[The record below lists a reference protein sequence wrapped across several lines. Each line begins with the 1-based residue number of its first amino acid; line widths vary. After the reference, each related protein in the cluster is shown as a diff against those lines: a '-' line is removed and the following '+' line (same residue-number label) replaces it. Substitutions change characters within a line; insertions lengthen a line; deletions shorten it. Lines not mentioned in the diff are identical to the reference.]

1 MTFHPLSI
9 LWDSMYLAILRTH
22 GLRGHVHPVFTA
34 ALLTVPGTWK
44 PPTRPPTDEWIK
56 KMWDIYTGQYFSAVK
71 KNEIMP
77 YVATWMDLEIV
88 ILNDISQIEK
98 QKQLLRSFILRIK
111 KVVIQV
117 LLLTNQKET
126 HRVRE

>member
-1 MTFHPLSI
+1 MFHPLSI

-88 ILNDISQIEK
+88 ILNDISQTEK
-98 QKQLLRSFILRIK
+98 QKHLLTSFILRIK
-111 KVVIQV
+111 NVVIQV
-117 LLLTNQKET
+117 LLLIQLCK
-126 HRVRE
+126 V

>member
-1 MTFHPLSI
+1 
-9 LWDSMYLAILRTH
+9 
-22 GLRGHVHPVFTA
+22 
-34 ALLTVPGTWK
+34 
-44 PPTRPPTDEWIK
+44 
-56 KMWDIYTGQYFSAVK
+56 MWDIYTGQYFSAVK

-98 QKQLLRSFILRIK
+98 QKHLLRSFILRIK

>member
-88 ILNDISQIEK
+88 ILNDISQTEK
-98 QKQLLRSFILRIK
+98 QKHLLTSFILRIK
-111 KVVIQV
+111 NVVIQV
-117 LLLTNQKET
+117 LLLIQLCK
-126 HRVRE
+126 V

>member
-1 MTFHPLSI
+1 
-9 LWDSMYLAILRTH
+9 
-22 GLRGHVHPVFTA
+22 
-34 ALLTVPGTWK
+34 
-44 PPTRPPTDEWIK
+44 
-56 KMWDIYTGQYFSAVK
+56 MWDIYAGQYYSAVK

-98 QKQLLRSFILRIK
+98 QKHLLRSFILRIQ

-126 HRVRE
+126 HRLRE

>member
-88 ILNDISQIEK
+88 ILNDISQTEK
-98 QKQLLRSFILRIK
+98 QKHLLTSFILRIK
-111 KVVIQV
+111 NVVIQV
-117 LLLTNQKET
+117 LLLIQLCKF
-126 HRVRE
+126 

>member
-1 MTFHPLSI
+1 
-9 LWDSMYLAILRTH
+9 
-22 GLRGHVHPVFTA
+22 
-34 ALLTVPGTWK
+34 
-44 PPTRPPTDEWIK
+44 
-56 KMWDIYTGQYFSAVK
+56 MWDIYIGQYYSAIK

-98 QKQLLRSFILRIK
+98 QKHLLRSFILRIQ

>member
-1 MTFHPLSI
+1 
-9 LWDSMYLAILRTH
+9 
-22 GLRGHVHPVFTA
+22 
-34 ALLTVPGTWK
+34 
-44 PPTRPPTDEWIK
+44 
-56 KMWDIYTGQYFSAVK
+56 MWDIYAGQYYSAVK

-98 QKQLLRSFILRIK
+98 QKHLLRSFILRIQ

>member
-9 LWDSMYLAILRTH
+9 LWDSMYLVILRTH

-77 YVATWMDLEIV
+77 YVASWMDLEFV

-98 QKQLLRSFILRIK
+98 QKHLLTSFILRIK
-111 KVVIQV
+111 NVVIQV
-117 LLLTNQKET
+117 LLLIQLCK
-126 HRVRE
+126 V

>member
-1 MTFHPLSI
+1 
-9 LWDSMYLAILRTH
+9 
-22 GLRGHVHPVFTA
+22 
-34 ALLTVPGTWK
+34 
-44 PPTRPPTDEWIK
+44 
-56 KMWDIYTGQYFSAVK
+56 MWDIYTGQYFSAV
-71 KNEIMP
+71 NEIMP

-98 QKQLLRSFILRIK
+98 QKHLLRSFILRIK

>member
-56 KMWDIYTGQYFSAVK
+56 KMWDIYTGQYYSAIK

-88 ILNDISQIEK
+88 ILNDISQTEK
-98 QKQLLRSFILRIK
+98 QKHLLTSFILRIK
-111 KVVIQV
+111 NVVIQV
-117 LLLTNQKET
+117 LLLIQLCK
-126 HRVRE
+126 V

>member
-1 MTFHPLSI
+1 
-9 LWDSMYLAILRTH
+9 
-22 GLRGHVHPVFTA
+22 
-34 ALLTVPGTWK
+34 
-44 PPTRPPTDEWIK
+44 
-56 KMWDIYTGQYFSAVK
+56 MWDIYIGQYYSAIK

-88 ILNDISQIEK
+88 ILNDISQTEK
-98 QKQLLRSFILRIK
+98 QKHLLRSFILRIQ

-126 HRVRE
+126 HRLRK

>member
-56 KMWDIYTGQYFSAVK
+56 KMWDIYTEQYFSAVK

-88 ILNDISQIEK
+88 ILNDISQTEK
-98 QKQLLRSFILRIK
+98 QKHLLTSFILRIK
-111 KVVIQV
+111 NVVIQV
-117 LLLTNQKET
+117 LLLIQLCK
-126 HRVRE
+126 V

>member
-1 MTFHPLSI
+1 
-9 LWDSMYLAILRTH
+9 
-22 GLRGHVHPVFTA
+22 
-34 ALLTVPGTWK
+34 
-44 PPTRPPTDEWIK
+44 
-56 KMWDIYTGQYFSAVK
+56 MWDIYAGQYYSAVK

-98 QKQLLRSFILRIK
+98 QKHLLRSFILRIK

>member
-98 QKQLLRSFILRIK
+98 QKHLLRSFILRIQ

-126 HRVRE
+126 HRLRE